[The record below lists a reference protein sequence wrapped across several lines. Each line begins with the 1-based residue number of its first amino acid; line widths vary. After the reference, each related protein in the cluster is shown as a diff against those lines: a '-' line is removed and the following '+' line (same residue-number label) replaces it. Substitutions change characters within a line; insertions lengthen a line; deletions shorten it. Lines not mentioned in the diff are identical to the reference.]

1 VLIGDP
7 QEQRVHWLAVQP
19 DGQYR
24 PVERSAL
31 VELGP
36 LELAERIDWPR

>member
-1 VLIGDP
+1 VSAIVRDP
-7 QEQRVHWLAVQP
+7 KPA

-24 PVERSAL
+24 PVERSVL